1 MERKLTPTPQAKN
14 RIHSYFQKNTNY
26 NTYSMTFM
34 NYYYICEKLYLTINY
49 KIMKNRIKRVFG
61 LAGLLSLLTLALL
74 QGCAPKG
81 DDIIN
86 PNITPSIQALK
97 ANASGGTFTI
107 DIKSNVTWSVV
118 GEFTDWYLA
127 TKIND
132 HTLSVVINEN
142 KTAQD
147 RQTSIRLVAQDYE
160 VKIPITQRERA
171 EIVLKE
177 HKIFLSSKA
186 EERRIEIQ
194 SNYAEWAVKSSE
206 PWLTVTKEES
216 NFFTLKTDENKSTK
230 DARKAIVTLT
240 ADGKEEKIVVQQD
253 YATVISLSK
262 NAIAFPWQGG
272 EEWIEIRSNK
282 EVKISSENV
291 LPSIFTLTEESESPS
306 IKKINIKMRRY
317 DYERSLK
324 FNLNVCTTD
333 LVVPISITVEAS
345 MFNRNQMEALKA
357 LYVATDGDNWI
368 RNDNWLSDKPVTE
381 WYGVVGFD
389 GRQIPEIDPIL
400 SVTTLNLDNNNLV
413 GKIPKEIGLLDDVMF
428 LRLSGN
434 HLHGTVPEEL
444 SSMSN
449 LLKLDLSK
457 NELGGTLPSFLFNS
471 LLRTLVLKLN
481 NNNFEGYID
490 LDQLISPKVKLSR
503 IELQMNKLRGPRPK
517 QLKERRIKLIID
529 PQQENYGFEE

>member
-1 MERKLTPTPQAKN
+1 MAMIFTR
-14 RIHSYFQKNTNY
+14 F
-26 NTYSMTFM
+26 
-34 NYYYICEKLYLTINY
+34 
-49 KIMKNRIKRVFG
+49 NRIKRVFG

-127 TKIND
+127 TKIDD

-177 HKIFLSSKA
+177 HEIFLSSKA

-206 PWLTVTKEES
+206 PWLTVTKEEQNS
-216 NFFTLKTDENKSTK
+216 FKLEASENASTK
-230 DARKAIVTLT
+230 DTRVAIVTLT
-240 ADGKEEKIVVQQD
+240 ADGKEEKIEVQQD
-253 YATVISLSK
+253 FTTVITLSK

-272 EEWIEIRSNK
+272 EEWIEIKSNK
-282 EVKISSENV
+282 EVKITPERA
-291 LPSIFTLTEESESPS
+291 LPSIFKLTEESESPNIKRLS
-306 IKKINIKMRRY
+306 IKMGRY
-317 DYERSLK
+317 DYERPLN
-324 FNLNVCTTD
+324 FNLNVRTND
-333 LVVPISITVEAS
+333 LVVPISISVEGS
-345 MFNRNQMEALKA
+345 MLNQNQMEALKA
-357 LYVATDGDNWI
+357 LYVATDGDHWI

-381 WYGVVGFD
+381 WYGIEGFD
-389 GRQIPEIDPIL
+389 GTKIPGKDPQL
-400 SVTTLNLDNNNLV
+400 SITALNLGGNNLV
-413 GKIPKEIGLLDDVMF
+413 GEIPKEIGLLDDLMF
-428 LRLSGN
+428 LRISGN
-434 HLHGTVPEEL
+434 QLHGTVPEEL

-449 LLKLDLSK
+449 LLELDLSK

-471 LLRTLVLKLN
+471 LLRTRVLKLN